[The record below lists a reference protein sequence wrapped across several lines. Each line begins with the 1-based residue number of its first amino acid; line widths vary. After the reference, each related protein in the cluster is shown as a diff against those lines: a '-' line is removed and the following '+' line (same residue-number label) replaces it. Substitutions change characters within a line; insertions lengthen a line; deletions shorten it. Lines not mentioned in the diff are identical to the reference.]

1 VLAELHV
8 DRARAVMAVTNDDL
22 ANLQCGLTA
31 REHNPDLRVVLRIF
45 DPHLAERLDRG
56 VELDLTRSV
65 SGLAAPA
72 FTAALLGRARVAEAL
87 PLSNV
92 ALRVLEAEVPTG
104 SALVGA
110 TVGGLHHGS
119 DLRVLALDGRWRPR
133 EDLVIEAGTAIAV
146 VGTRAACDDLLRGA
160 ALVPA

>member
-1 VLAELHV
+1 
-8 DRARAVMAVTNDDL
+8 VTNDDL

-45 DPHLAERLDRG
+45 DPHLAERLDRS

-72 FTAALLGRARVAEAL
+72 FTAALLGRERAAAAL

-92 ALRVLEAEVPTG
+92 ALRVLEADVPDG
-104 SALVGA
+104 SALAGLSVGA
-110 TVGGLHHGS
+110 LHHGS
-119 DLRVLALDGRWRPR
+119 ELRVLALDGRWRPR
-133 EDLVIEAGTAIAV
+133 EDLVIDAGAAIAV
-146 VGTRAACDDLLRGA
+146 VGTRAACDDLLRLSA
-160 ALVPA
+160 ATAVG